1 MKKVFFAVMA
11 ALALMVCFAG
21 CKKKV
26 SPLVGTYSID
36 SLDGV
41 SAEDLKQ
48 LEEVTG
54 TKVEGILN
62 LNADGSGDMS
72 IMGMKCN
79 LKWDESSKTMTL
91 SDPDGSGEESKVS
104 FKVSEDGKLSLTE
117 DGSEMVFAKQK

>member
-1 MKKVFFAVMA
+1 MA

-21 CKKKV
+21 YKKKV
-26 SPLVGTYSID
+26 FPLVGTCSID

-62 LNADGSGDMS
+62 LNADGSGDMN
-72 IMGMKCN
+72 IMGMKCS
-79 LKWDESSKTMTL
+79 LKCDESSKTMTL
-91 SDPDGSGEESKVS
+91 SDPAGSGEESKVP
-104 FKVSEDGKLSLTE
+104 F
-117 DGSEMVFAKQK
+117 

>member
-1 MKKVFFAVMA
+1 MKKAFFAVMA
-11 ALALMVCFAG
+11 ALAMMVCFVG

-26 SPLVGTYSID
+26 SPLVGTYTID
-36 SLDGV
+36 SVDGMSV
-41 SAEDLKQ
+41 ADLKQ

-104 FKVSEDGKLSLTE
+104 FKVSEDGKISLTE

>member
-1 MKKVFFAVMA
+1 MKKAFFAVMA
-11 ALALMVCFAG
+11 ALAMMVCFVG

-26 SPLVGTYSID
+26 SPLVGTYTID
-36 SLDGV
+36 SVDGMSV
-41 SAEDLKQ
+41 ADLKQ

-91 SDPDGSGEESKVS
+91 SDPDGSGEESQVS

>member
-1 MKKVFFAVMA
+1 MKKAFFAVMA
-11 ALALMVCFAG
+11 ALAMMVCFVG

-26 SPLVGTYSID
+26 SPLVGTYTID
-36 SLDGV
+36 SVDGMSV
-41 SAEDLKQ
+41 ADLKQ